1 MHIYSFIE
9 HLSRTSMSG
18 TKTGIETRKTV
29 IHRYQDNYT
38 YTQDVY
44 SLVGGN
50 KREKKKVRY
59 NVNRL

>member
-9 HLSRTSMSG
+9 HLSHTSMSG

-38 YTQDVY
+38 QDVY

-50 KREKKKVRY
+50 KCEKKK
-59 NVNRL
+59 